1 MPEINQTYPLNSLYI
16 FWILFLYN
24 LFTSNYDY
32 IKLFISKIILFD
44 SISFLIIVNMI
55 GIYLFL
61 KHITFEIHFEISY
74 KY

>member
-16 FWILFLYN
+16 FWILLLYN
-24 LFTSNYDY
+24 LFTSNYHY